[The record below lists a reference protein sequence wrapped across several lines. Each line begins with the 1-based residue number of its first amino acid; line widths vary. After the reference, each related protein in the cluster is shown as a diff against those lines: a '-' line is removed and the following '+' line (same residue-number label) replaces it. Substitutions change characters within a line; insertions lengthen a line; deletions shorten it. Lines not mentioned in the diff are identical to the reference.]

1 MEKIGIETVELLRSL
16 PAKPSWYAFESFP
29 PVVGLMKD
37 GCKEESQIKVHHYHV
52 LHHVLLSA
60 ASPHRS
66 LHEHPASSFRFFM
79 PKI

>member
-16 PAKPSWYAFESFP
+16 PAKPSSGVHEGW
-29 PVVGLMKD
+29 MQRR
-37 GCKEESQIKVHHYHV
+37 ESQIKVYHYHV

-60 ASPHRS
+60 ASPRRS